1 MRGERTG
8 SGARASGTVVT
19 FYSYKG
25 GVGRTFALANTAA
38 LLTSWGYRTL
48 CIDWDIDAP
57 GIPFYFSRWLPEPP
71 GTGLVDFIDDFARGR
86 DPRVADYVSRISLPG
101 LDIPLDLLPAGP
113 ADRSSY
119 VPRAQT
125 IDWAGLYGGKD
136 LGAFLEDCR
145 ERWVADYDFVLID
158 SRTGITDISGICTA
172 QLPDILVVFF
182 TANEQSLRG
191 VLDVV
196 ERAEK
201 ARDDLP
207 YDRSLLLSLPVPA
220 RFDAREEYRRA
231 QYWQERFGRELAPLF
246 RNWAVEKVPL
256 EGVPVE
262 RLLGLL
268 TIPYVSYWSFGEDLP
283 ALEEEDP
290 TPEKIGYSLETLAA
304 TIAHRLDRSDL
315 LVESRDSFV
324 AAATRQGLRSRGDD
338 YDFDVFISHDS
349 FSESEQLARSLEAL
363 LTRRG
368 LRVLGP
374 SEQARQ
380 LATGVERSR
389 ALDTLLARSRHL
401 VILVD
406 RYVDRSQNREINRFM
421 RQTLDDQSD
430 RAVLPVLVPDTESGS
445 LPSPLRHFQYLRITD
460 EEDLSGVAD
469 GIVGAITGRNRGL
482 LEPG

>member
-1 MRGERTG
+1 MRTVPAEHAR
-8 SGARASGTVVT
+8 SGARTRGTVVT

-57 GIPFYFSRWLPEPP
+57 GIPFYLSRWLPEPP

-101 LDIPLDLLPAGP
+101 RDLPLDLLPAGP
-113 ADRSSY
+113 ADRSY

-136 LGAFLEDCR
+136 LGAFLETSR

-172 QLPDILVVFF
+172 QLPDILVVLF

-207 YDRSLLLSLPVPA
+207 YDRSLLLTLPVPA

-304 TIAHRLDRSDL
+304 TIAHQLDRSDL

-324 AAATRQGLRSRGDD
+324 DAATRQGLRSRGDG
-338 YDFDVFISHDS
+338 YDFDVFISYDKYP
-349 FSESEQLARSLEAL
+349 ESEQLVRSLEAL

-368 LRVLGP
+368 LRVLEP
-374 SEQARQ
+374 SFRPG
-380 LATGVERSR
+380 TDWSR
-389 ALDTLLARSRHL
+389 ALSTLLARSRHL
-401 VILVD
+401 VVLVD
-406 RYVDRSQNREINRFM
+406 RYVDRSQRHEIDRFM

-430 RAVLPVLVPDTESGS
+430 RAVLPVLVSDTEPDN
-445 LPSPLRHFQYLRITD
+445 LPSPLKHFRYLRITD
-460 EEDLSGVAD
+460 QEDLSGVAD
-469 GIVGAITGRNRGL
+469 GIAAAITERDQGPP
-482 LEPG
+482 EPG